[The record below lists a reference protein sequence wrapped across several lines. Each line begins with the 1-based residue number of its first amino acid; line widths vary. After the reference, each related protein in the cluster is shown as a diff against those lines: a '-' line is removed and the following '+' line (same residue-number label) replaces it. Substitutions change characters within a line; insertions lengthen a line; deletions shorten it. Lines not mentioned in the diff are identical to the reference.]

1 MVEYNGNKKET
12 SSLMDVY
19 GSSGTILEG
28 FNTGASGN
36 DGHTHT
42 IPPVEVGHT
51 HTTTTDNTNTA
62 GHKHETKM
70 MDCYPVDADGN
81 KLLDMREKGL
91 GGKSGKSKKQS
102 EIVTIIFI
110 VLQMIFFVAVLYFIF
125 NYVQSSLISVKSSS
139 SSSTSSKG

>member
-12 SSLMDVY
+12 STLMDVY

-28 FNTGASGN
+28 FNTGASDD

-42 IPPVEVGHT
+42 IPPKEVGHT
-51 HTTTTDNTNTA
+51 HDAPSNDP
-62 GHKHETKM
+62 GHEHTTKM

-81 KLLDMREKGL
+81 KLLDIREKGL

-110 VLQMIFFVAVLYFIF
+110 VIQMIFFVGVLYFIF

-139 SSSTSSKG
+139 STSSKG

>member
-28 FNTGASGN
+28 FGTGQTESGGTS
-36 DGHTHT
+36 DADQHTHT
-42 IPPVEVGHT
+42 IPPKE
-51 HTTTTDNTNTA
+51 
-62 GHKHETKM
+62 ETM

-125 NYVQSSLISVKSSS
+125 YYVQSSIISVKSSS
-139 SSSTSSKG
+139 SSSTKG

>member
-28 FNTGASGN
+28 FGTGETNTGGT
-36 DGHTHT
+36 DQHKHT

-51 HTTTTDNTNTA
+51 HDAPPNDP
-62 GHKHETKM
+62 GHEHTTKM

-139 SSSTSSKG
+139 SSTSSKG

>member
-28 FNTGASGN
+28 FGTGETESGGS
-36 DGHTHT
+36 DSHTHT

-51 HTTTTDNTNTA
+51 HDAVNSNT
-62 GHKHETKM
+62 GHEHTTKM

-81 KLLDMREKGL
+81 KLLDIREKGL

-125 NYVQSSLISVKSSS
+125 YYVQSSIINVKSSS
-139 SSSTSSKG
+139 SS

>member
-28 FNTGASGN
+28 FTEGQTNM
-36 DGHTHT
+36 GHTHDAVNSNT
-42 IPPVEVGHT
+42 GHE
-51 HTTTTDNTNTA
+51 HT
-62 GHKHETKM
+62 TKM

-139 SSSTSSKG
+139 SSSSKG